1 MSNQTK
7 KPPMGGMG
15 PRKGPMTMEK
25 AKDFKGTTN
34 KLIKNYLS
42 KYKIA
47 VVIVMIFAIGGTIF
61 SIVGPKILGNA
72 TTEIYNGLIS
82 KLSGGEGINF
92 QKIAEILL
100 TLLTLYLISMVFS
113 AVQGFTMTGVA
124 QKITYKMRN
133 ELIEKI
139 NKLPMKY
146 FDKKNKWRSII
157 NNIKRC
163 RYIISK
169 FEPMCYANNN
179 SYLHINRNIN
189 NDVFY

>member
-15 PRKGPMTMEK
+15 PGKGPMTMEK

-42 KYKIA
+42 KYKIS

-82 KLSGGEGINF
+82 KLLKNTKYYTFGEN
-92 QKIAEILL
+92 K
-100 TLLTLYLISMVFS
+100 
-113 AVQGFTMTGVA
+113 
-124 QKITYKMRN
+124 N
-133 ELIEKI
+133 EQASRA
-139 NKLPMKY
+139 Y
-146 FDKKNKWRSII
+146 WAR
-157 NNIKRC
+157 IKG
-163 RYIISK
+163 
-169 FEPMCYANNN
+169 EEN
-179 SYLHINRNIN
+179 
-189 NDVFY
+189 V